1 MKIQNTTQSSKRIRL
16 TALDSAMS
24 NIDDSTGAVA
34 KVGREVLLCL
44 SKAAL
49 VQGIVPK
56 LTFQANA
63 DDSTVENSQGVSY
76 SYPTLAEVYE
86 GLVGGKESILITQ
99 NSVTANIRDNGLG
112 PVPHR
117 LPIDPAVD
125 EGYDLFI
132 AEYTA
137 NLGYLLDNGY
147 VKERL
152 ADVNDTLPIAGVD
165 IGGQIM
171 PMNRDMILASG
182 NVAYT
187 PNGEMVLG
195 NCPIKIGGYTSGTM
209 GSTVYLYDRDGVTIK
224 SSMSIETSRVF
235 EHSTNGTNLPLPP
248 EGLEFGF
255 VGTTPEAL
263 MWSWN
268 ELNQPGTW
276 SVWKEQEIVDRTSW
290 NLLSAEL
297 NGESTNYA
305 KLSVSGDN
313 TFKLEWLGA
322 VPVGV
327 VEEGFVVTL
336 TYPLYEGVEAPEF
349 FCEYP
354 HIVATYNNCVRL
366 QIYVPR
372 IVSAAQP
379 Q

>member
-44 SKAAL
+44 SKAAPIE
-49 VQGIVPK
+49 GIVPQ
-56 LTFQANA
+56 LRFVANP
-63 DDSTVENSQGVSY
+63 DDSFVENSQGVSY
-76 SYPTLAEVYE
+76 SYPTLAEVYN
-86 GLVGGKESILITQ
+86 GLVGGKESIQITQ

-117 LPIDPAVD
+117 LPIDPEVSD
-125 EGYDLFI
+125 GYDLFI
-132 AEYTA
+132 AEYNV
-137 NLGYLLDNGY
+137 NLGYILDNGY

-152 ADVNDTLPIAGVD
+152 ADVNDTLPIAGILMD
-165 IGGQIM
+165 GQII
-171 PMNRDMILASG
+171 PMNRDMLLASG
-182 NVAYT
+182 NPVYT
-187 PNGEMVLG
+187 PNGEMIIG
-195 NCPIKIGGYTSGTM
+195 NSTIKIGGYDGTAM
-209 GSTVYLYDRDGVTIK
+209 STTGYLYDRDGVTIK
-224 SSMSIETSRVF
+224 SSVSIETSRVI
-235 EHSTNGTNLPLPP
+235 ENNTNGNITPLPA

-255 VGTTPEAL
+255 VGQTPQAM

-268 ELNQPGTW
+268 VLNKPGNWTI
-276 SVWKEQEIVDRTSW
+276 WKEQGIVDRTSW
-290 NLLSAEL
+290 NLLSAEM
-297 NGESTNYA
+297 NGEWPNFA
-305 KLSVSGDN
+305 ELRVSGDN
-313 TFKLEWLGA
+313 TFKLKWLEG
-322 VPVGV
+322 VPEGL
-327 VEEGFVVTL
+327 VEEGFVLTL

-354 HIVATYNNCVRL
+354 HTLVSYSNCVRL

>member
-44 SKAAL
+44 SKAAPI
-49 VQGIVPK
+49 QGIVPK
-56 LTFQANA
+56 LSFLTNA
-63 DDSTVENSQGVSY
+63 DDSVVENDQGVSY
-76 SYPTLAEVYE
+76 SYPTLAEVYN
-86 GLVGGKESILITQ
+86 GLVGGKESIQITQ

-117 LPIDPAVD
+117 LPIDPEVED
-125 EGYDLFI
+125 GYDLFI
-132 AEYTA
+132 AEYTV

-147 VKERL
+147 IKERL
-152 ADVNDTLPIAGVD
+152 EDVNDTLPIAGVD
-165 IGGQIM
+165 MGGQIV

-182 NVAYT
+182 NVEYT

-209 GSTVYLYDRDGVTIK
+209 GSTLYLYDRDGVTIK

-235 EHSTNGTNLPLPP
+235 EHTTNGNTLPLPVD
-248 EGLEFGF
+248 GLEFGF
-255 VGTTPEAL
+255 VGQTPEAL

-268 ELNQPGTW
+268 ALNQPGTW
-276 SVWKEQEIVDRTSW
+276 SVWKEQEIVDRTAW

-305 KLSVSGDN
+305 ELSISGDN
-313 TFKLEWLGA
+313 TFKLEWRGG
-322 VPVGV
+322 VPDGV
-327 VEEGFVVTL
+327 VEDGFIVTL

-354 HIVATYNNCVRL
+354 HTVVQHNNCTRL
-366 QIYVPR
+366 QIYVPH
-372 IVSAAQP
+372 IVTAAQP

>member
-34 KVGREVLLCL
+34 KVGRDVLLCL
-44 SKAAL
+44 SKAAPI
-49 VQGIVPK
+49 QGIVPK
-56 LTFQANA
+56 LFFRANA
-63 DDSTVENSQGVSY
+63 DDSFVEGEQGAIY
-76 SYPTLAEVYE
+76 KYPTLAEVYN

-117 LPIDPAVD
+117 LPIDPEVSD
-125 EGYDLFI
+125 GYDLFI
-132 AEYTA
+132 AEYNV

-147 VKERL
+147 IKERL
-152 ADVNDTLPIAGVD
+152 ADVNDTLPIAGVEM
-165 IGGQIM
+165 GGQII

-182 NVAYT
+182 NVSYT
-187 PNGEMVLG
+187 PNDEMILG
-195 NCPIKIGGYTSGTM
+195 NCPIKIGGYNTADI

-224 SSMSIETSRVF
+224 SSMTIETSRTF
-235 EHSTNGTNLPLPP
+235 EHTTNGNTLPLPVD
-248 EGLEFGF
+248 GLEFGF
-255 VGTTPEAL
+255 VGQTPEAL

-268 ELNQPGTW
+268 ALNQPGTW
-276 SVWKEQEIVDRTSW
+276 SVWKEQEIVDRTAW

-305 KLSVSGDN
+305 ELRISGDN
-313 TFKLEWLGA
+313 TFKLKWLGA
-322 VPVGV
+322 VPEGV
-327 VEEGFVVTL
+327 VEEGFVLTL

-354 HIVATYNNCVRL
+354 HTLVPYSDCVRL

-372 IVSAAQP
+372 VVTASQP

>member
-44 SKAAL
+44 SKVAP

-56 LTFQANA
+56 LRFQANA
-63 DDSTVENSQGVSY
+63 DDSIVENSQSTIY
-76 SYPTLAEVYE
+76 SYPTLEEVYK

-99 NSVTANIRDNGLG
+99 NSVAANIRDNGLG

-117 LPIDPAVD
+117 LPIDPEVE
-125 EGYDLFI
+125 EGHDLFL
-132 AEYTA
+132 AEYTV

-152 ADVNDTLPIAGVD
+152 ADVNDTLPIAGIVM
-165 IGGQIM
+165 GGQII

-182 NVAYT
+182 NVVYT
-187 PNGEMVLG
+187 PTGEMMLG
-195 NCPIKIGGYTSGTM
+195 NCSIKIGGYTTVAN

-235 EHSTNGTNLPLPP
+235 EHTTNGNTSPLPVD
-248 EGLEFGF
+248 GLEFGF
-255 VGTTPEAL
+255 VGQTPEAL

-268 ELNQPGTW
+268 ALNQPGTW
-276 SVWKEQEIVDRTSW
+276 SVWKAQEIVDRTAW

-305 KLSVSGDN
+305 ELRISGDN
-313 TFKLEWLGA
+313 TFKLKWLEG
-322 VPVGV
+322 VPEGL
-327 VEEGFVVTL
+327 VEEGFVLTL
-336 TYPLYEGVEAPEF
+336 TYPLYEGIEAPEF

-354 HIVATYNNCVRL
+354 HVVATHSNCTRL

-372 IVSAAQP
+372 IVSAAQT

>member
-1 MKIQNTTQSSKRIRL
+1 MKIQNTSQSSKRIRL

-49 VQGIVPK
+49 VQGIVPQ
-56 LTFQANA
+56 LRFVANA
-63 DDSTVENSQGVSY
+63 DDSTVENTEDVSY
-76 SYPTLAEVYE
+76 SYPTLGEVYN

-99 NSVTANIRDNGLG
+99 NSITAYIRDNGLG

-117 LPIDPAVD
+117 LPIDPEVD

-132 AEYTA
+132 AEYTV
-137 NLGYLLDNGY
+137 NLGYLMDNGY
-147 VKERL
+147 IKERL

-165 IGGQIM
+165 MGGQIIS
-171 PMNRDMILASG
+171 MNRDMASASED
-182 NVAYT
+182 VAYT
-187 PNGEMVLG
+187 PNGEVVLS
-195 NCPIKIGGYTSGTM
+195 NCPIKIGGFHS
-209 GSTVYLYDRDGVTIK
+209 SPSDSALFLYDRDGVTIK
-224 SSMSIETSRVF
+224 SRISLETSRVF
-235 EHSTNGTNLPLPP
+235 EHSTNGNTLTLPA

-263 MWSWN
+263 MWN
-268 ELNQPGTW
+268 YNPLNQPGTW
-276 SVWKEQEIVDRTSW
+276 SVWKEQRIVDRTAW
-290 NLLSAEL
+290 NFLSVELDGELTDYAEL
-297 NGESTNYA
+297 RI
-305 KLSVSGDN
+305 SGDN
-313 TFKLEWLGA
+313 TFKLKWLDNL
-322 VPVGV
+322 PVHV
-327 VEEGFVVTL
+327 VGDGFVITL
-336 TYPLYEGVEAPEF
+336 TYPLYEGVEAPVF
-349 FCEYP
+349 FCDYP
-354 HIVATYNNCVRL
+354 HTVATYNNCTRL